1 MRDAVGG
8 FAPAAEE
15 EVPGLPGH
23 EPGMDLGAHQQHRAR
38 LTRLEQ
44 RVGKF
49 EAVDESHPAEK

>member
-1 MRDAVGG
+1 
-8 FAPAAEE
+8 
-15 EVPGLPGH
+15 
-23 EPGMDLGAHQQHRAR
+23 MDLGAHQQHRAR